1 MDKIVLLVKAAF
13 HQVNVKLETAA
24 HTHSIKLLIV
34 HLKVHKEFQQLD
46 KTALDSVNKD
56 HLNKV
61 DNKDPLLKVDNK
73 DPLLKVDNQDK
84 TALVANNNFLLALI
98 NSECAHQMLMDS
110 LTQHHI
116 SIEPQD
122 KESI

>member
-13 HQVNVKLETAA
+13 HQVNVKLETVA

-56 HLNKV
+56 HLN
-61 DNKDPLLKVDNK
+61 KVDNK